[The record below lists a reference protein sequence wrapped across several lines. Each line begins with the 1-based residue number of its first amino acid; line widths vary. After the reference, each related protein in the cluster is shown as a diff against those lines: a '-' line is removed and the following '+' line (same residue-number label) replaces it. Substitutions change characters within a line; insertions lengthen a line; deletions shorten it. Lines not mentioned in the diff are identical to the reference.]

1 MEMQKIMF
9 IFVSVYYYK
18 QRRDCKQKEIKSNA
32 LEK

>member
-18 QRRDCKQKEIKSNA
+18 QRRDYKQKEIKLNA